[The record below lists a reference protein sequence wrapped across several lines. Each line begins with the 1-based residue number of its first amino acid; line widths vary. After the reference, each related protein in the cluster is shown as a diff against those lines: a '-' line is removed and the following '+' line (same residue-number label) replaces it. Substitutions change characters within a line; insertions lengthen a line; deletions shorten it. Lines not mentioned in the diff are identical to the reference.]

1 MMNFPLYIAKR
12 YLLAKKSH
20 NIINII
26 SAISVVGV
34 TIGTMALVVVLS
46 VFNGFESLVR
56 SLYSAFDPDFKIT
69 ATTGKTFHTDMIS
82 GEEIKNMK
90 GVVSFVEVVEETALI
105 KHEKE
110 QYIVS
115 MKGVAPDY
123 LKDSPLEDFL
133 YEGQMLL
140 HDKGIDYTL
149 MGYLV
154 GYHLGVR
161 LFDPS
166 GAVTV
171 YLPRRSA
178 GSSATIDQAFTLGT
192 LIPSAVF
199 AIQQEID
206 SRYILVPIHFARR
219 MMEYD
224 DNEIT
229 SIEIRVEEGMSY
241 SAIQQ
246 KMEQILGPEFNV
258 KNRYQQ
264 QEMLYKIMRSE
275 KWAIF
280 LILTFI
286 LIVATFN
293 VIGSLSMLILDKRK
307 DIAILHG
314 MGASE
319 NLIKRIFLFEGML
332 ISFAGALAGMALGY
346 LLCFLQIQ
354 FGLIRLGD
362 ATSFIVPYYPV
373 EIKLFDFTAVFIT
386 VLLIGLLAAWY
397 PVRQIS
403 RNFLKR
409 GISEFAKIQ

>member
-1 MMNFPLYIAKR
+1 MNFPLYIAKR

-46 VFNGFESLVR
+46 VFNGFESLVK

-82 GEEIKNMK
+82 SAEIKNMQ
-90 GVVSFVEVVEETALI
+90 GVISFVEVVEETALI

-115 MKGVAPDY
+115 MKGVAPEY

-133 YEGQMLL
+133 YDGEMLL

-171 YLPRRSA
+171 YLPRRTA
-178 GSSATIDQAFTLGT
+178 GSVTTINQAFTLGT

-206 SRYILVPIHFARR
+206 SRYIIVPIHFARR

-229 SIEIRVEEGMSY
+229 SIEIRVAEGMSY

-246 KMEQILGPEFNV
+246 KMEQSLGPEFNV
-258 KNRYQQ
+258 KNRFQQ

-332 ISFAGALAGMALGY
+332 ISFAGAIAGMILGY
-346 LLCFLQIQ
+346 LLCFLQIH

-373 EIKLFDFTAVFIT
+373 EIKLFDFIAVFIT
-386 VLLIGLLAAWY
+386 VLSIGLLAAWY

-409 GISEFAKIQ
+409 RVSEFAKIQ

>member
-1 MMNFPLYIAKR
+1 MMSFSLYIAKR

-26 SAISVVGV
+26 SAISIAGV

-46 VFNGFESLVR
+46 VFNGFESLVK

-69 ATTGKTFHTDMIS
+69 ATIGKTFDASLIS
-82 GEEIKNMK
+82 SEEIRKLPE
-90 GVVSFVEVVEETALI
+90 VVSYVEVVEETALI
-105 KHEKE
+105 KHNQE

-115 MKGVAPDY
+115 MKGVAPEY
-123 LKDSPLEDFL
+123 LNNSPLEDYL
-133 YEGQMLL
+133 YDGEMLL
-140 HDKGIDYTL
+140 HNQGIDYTL

-166 GAVTV
+166 SPVTV
-171 YLPRRSA
+171 YLPRRIS
-178 GSSATIDQAFTLGT
+178 GSLTTLNQAFTLGS

-206 SRYILVPIHFARR
+206 SKYIIVPIQFARR
-219 MMEYD
+219 MMEYP
-224 DNEIT
+224 DNEVT
-229 SIEIRVEEGMSY
+229 SIEIRVTEGLSY
-241 SAIQQ
+241 STIQ
-246 KMEQILGPEFNV
+246 KKIENTLGPGFEV

-286 LIVATFN
+286 LIIATFN

-314 MGASE
+314 LGASGK
-319 NLIKRIFLFEGML
+319 LIKRIFLIEGML
-332 ISFAGALAGMALGY
+332 ISFTGAIAGMVLGY
-346 LLCFLQIQ
+346 LLCFLQIR

-386 VLLIGLLAAWY
+386 VLFIGFLAAWY

-403 RNFLKR
+403 KNFLKR
-409 GISEFAKIQ
+409 GVSEFAKI